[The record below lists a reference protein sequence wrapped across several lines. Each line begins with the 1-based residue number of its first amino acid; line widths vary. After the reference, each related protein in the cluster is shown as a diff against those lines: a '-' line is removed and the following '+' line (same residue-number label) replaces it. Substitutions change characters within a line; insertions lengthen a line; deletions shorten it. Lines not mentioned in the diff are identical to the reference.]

1 MIRAP
6 AFEEI
11 KFASLQVVLCTPV
24 AYHYLDVGNDDDD
37 ERLTRSATVL
47 TITPLDYQVRS
58 IK

>member
-24 AYHYLDVGNDDDD
+24 AYYYLDVGNDDDD
-37 ERLTRSATVL
+37 ERRTRGATVL
-47 TITPLDYQVRS
+47 TITPLNY
-58 IK
+58 

>member
-24 AYHYLDVGNDDDD
+24 SYYYLDVGNDD
-37 ERLTRSATVL
+37 ERLTRGATVL